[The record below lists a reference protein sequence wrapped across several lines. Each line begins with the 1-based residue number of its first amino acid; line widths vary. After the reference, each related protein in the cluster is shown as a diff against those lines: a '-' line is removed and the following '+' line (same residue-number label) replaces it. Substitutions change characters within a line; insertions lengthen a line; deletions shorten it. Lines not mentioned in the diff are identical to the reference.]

1 MMADKIDE
9 LMSTW
14 DGLEY
19 IYIATEDLSYVE
31 YFRNRFGDKV
41 YFTDQQRY
49 STRPGQLLYDYHR
62 SEPDRQT
69 GFNLGAE
76 YAASIAL
83 LAQCNSFLASGWC
96 TGVSE
101 AIRENQGNYRN
112 KYIFDLGFNN

>member
-1 MMADKIDE
+1 MLNI
-9 LMSTW
+9 S
-14 DGLEY
+14 
-19 IYIATEDLSYVE
+19 ATDSEIKCILQISKDIQPDLDNYCMIITEV
-31 YFRNRFGDKV
+31 N
-41 YFTDQQRY
+41 
-49 STRPGQLLYDYHR
+49 
-62 SEPDRQT
+62 QT

>member
-1 MMADKIDE
+1 
-9 LMSTW
+9 MSTW